1 MNGYTLLAP
10 IYQFLSKLVFG
21 NLLLK
26 AQLHFLKEEQPK
38 STKHFNNILIIGGGN
53 GELLAEILS
62 EFPSCTICYV
72 ESSAKMNSL
81 AKNRIPLADMNRVEF
96 FQIDV
101 FHWKNELHFDVVLLP
116 FFLDLFGLEKQHS
129 LLSRVHHWLAPSGKL
144 IVTDFNKSEHR
155 FQKLLIGFMYFV
167 FNSLNA
173 AETNNLPDFNSL
185 LNSKNW
191 KVKRKKFFGKGFYKN
206 LFVSLLI
213 EPTRA
218 RK

>member
-26 AQLHFLKEEQPK
+26 AQLHFLKQEELK
-38 STKHFNNILIIGGGN
+38 STNHFNNILIIGGGN
-53 GELLAEILS
+53 GELLAEVLS

-81 AKNRIPLADMNRVEF
+81 AKKRIPLADKNRVEF
-96 FQIDV
+96 FEIDV
-101 FHWKNELHFDVVLLP
+101 FHWKNEQHFDAVLLP
-116 FFLDLFGLEKQHS
+116 FFLDLFDLEKQHS
-129 LLSRVHHWLAPSGKL
+129 LLRRVHHWLAPSGKL
-144 IVTDFNKSEHR
+144 IVTDFNNSEHR

-167 FNSLNA
+167 FNALNA
-173 AETNNLPDFNSL
+173 AETKKLPDFNSL
-185 LNSKNW
+185 LNSTDW
-191 KVKRKKFFGKGFYKN
+191 KVKREVFFGKVFYKN
-206 LFVSLLI
+206 LVVSLLI
-213 EPTRA
+213 EPTRE